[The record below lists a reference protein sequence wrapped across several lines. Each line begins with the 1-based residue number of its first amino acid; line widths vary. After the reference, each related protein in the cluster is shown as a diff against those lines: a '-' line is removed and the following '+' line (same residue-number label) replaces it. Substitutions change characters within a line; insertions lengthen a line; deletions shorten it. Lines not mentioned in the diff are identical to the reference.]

1 MKNPSRIKFMK
12 NREERSF
19 MNEVEPWYVDEMR
32 HRLRRLK
39 SWGDPELEEVDRELF
54 AHGIYT
60 RTLEEHLEQAQ
71 RQVKVL
77 IEIIEELEKNK

>member
-1 MKNPSRIKFMK
+1 MK

-39 SWGDPELEEVDRELF
+39 SWGDPELEEIDRELF

-77 IEIIEELEKNK
+77 IEIIEELEKK

>member
-1 MKNPSRIKFMK
+1 MN
-12 NREERSF
+12 NRDDRSF
-19 MNEVEPWYVDEMR
+19 MNDVEPWYVDEMR
-32 HRLRRLK
+32 QRLRRLD

-77 IEIIEELEKNK
+77 IEIIEELEKVK

>member
-1 MKNPSRIKFMK
+1 MK

-60 RTLEEHLEQAQ
+60 RTLEEHLEKAQ

-77 IEIIEELEKNK
+77 IEIIEELEKK

>member
-39 SWGDPELEEVDRELF
+39 SLGDPELEEVDRELF

-60 RTLEEHLEQAQ
+60 RTLEEHLEQLQKPATH
-71 RQVKVL
+71 
-77 IEIIEELEKNK
+77 

>member
-1 MKNPSRIKFMK
+1 MK

-39 SWGDPELEEVDRELF
+39 SWGDPELEEIDRELF

>member
-1 MKNPSRIKFMK
+1 MK

>member
-39 SWGDPELEEVDRELF
+39 SWGDPELEEIDRELF

-77 IEIIEELEKNK
+77 IEIIEELEKK

>member
-77 IEIIEELEKNK
+77 IEIIEELEKK

>member
-1 MKNPSRIKFMK
+1 MK

-77 IEIIEELEKNK
+77 IEIIEELEKK